1 MSRAQNTNHLED
13 WNLKMINMMLDEIL
27 KIERVWQ
34 VSFWNKISISN
45 KEKSTVEKNVI
56 LTTVLTIIKKQIQIK
71 IVKM

>member
-56 LTTVLTIIKKQIQIK
+56 LTTVLTIIKIQIQIK